1 MFSHSLVSNT
11 LQPHGLQHARILCL
25 WNSPGKNTGVGF
37 HFLLQRIFQT
47 QGSNLGLLKCRQI
60 LYHLSHQGSPERKQ
74 FLYLFPRATIINY
87 RKFIRLKQQTFIF
100 SQFWQLEIQ
109 SQYISS
115 AMVFLKA
122 LRQNSSLPLPKFLVA
137 PGKPYYS
144 LTCRYITL
152 IFVSITFIFV
162 SLSPLRLWDFI
173 YVLSFSYKGTMGYS
187 SGDLITEL
195 CPALCD
201 PMDCSPS
208 GSSVH

>member
-1 MFSHSLVSNT
+1 MLSHSLVSNA
-11 LQPHGLQHARILCL
+11 LQPHGLQHARLLCL
-25 WNSPGKNTGVGF
+25 WNSPGKNTGVGC
-37 HFLLQRIFQT
+37 HFLLQGIFQT
-47 QGSNLGLLKCRQI
+47 QGSNLGLLKLRQI

-74 FLYLFPRATIINY
+74 FLYLFPRAIINY
-87 RKFIRLKQQTFIF
+87 IKFIRLKEQTFIF

-144 LTCRYITL
+144 LTCRYIITL

-162 SLSPLRLWDFI
+162 SLSPLRLWDFL
-173 YVLSFSYKGTMGYS
+173 YALSFSYKGTRGHS
-187 SGDLITEL
+187 LVFK
-195 CPALCD
+195 
-201 PMDCSPS
+201 SPPLYPL
-208 GSSVH
+208 VPL